1 MTERVTVVIPT
12 RNRPDLLRSTL
23 MSVSRQRDVEVDV
36 VVVDDASDE
45 EAAYAAADIWSLPV
59 RFLRQAVRSGPNA
72 ARNRGMAEASAPW
85 ISFCD
90 DDDLWAPDKLSRQ
103 LAAAEGSRCNW
114 AYTGSVYVND
124 DLQVRGGSP
133 PLQPDA
139 LVAALGRF
147 NALPA
152 AASNV
157 IVRADVLREIGG
169 FDEGLPHLAD
179 WELWLRLAAQHQ
191 PSCAD
196 AALVA
201 YRLHRSN
208 FSFDT
213 AGMLTELEILERR
226 HDLVA
231 DRSRFHRH
239 LGRLSLQAGRRSEA
253 LRHFA
258 LAALHMHDGYHR
270 ADLSYDWRIL
280 REHAS
285 EIVRRRL
292 RLPPSDRT
300 RRRRDAARAND
311 PNAAWKAEAQAW
323 LDGLP
328 RP

>member
-1 MTERVTVVIPT
+1 MTEQVTVVIPT
-12 RNRPDLLRSTL
+12 RNRPDLLRVTL
-23 MSVSRQRDVEVDV
+23 VSVSRQRRVEVDV
-36 VVVDDASDE
+36 VVVDDASE
-45 EAAYAAADIWSLPV
+45 EGSASLSTDMSSVPV
-59 RFLRQAVRSGPNA
+59 RFVRQTVRSGPNA
-72 ARNRGMAEASAPW
+72 ARNRGISEASAPW

-90 DDDLWAPDKLSRQ
+90 DDDLWAPEKLSRQ
-103 LAAAEGSRCNW
+103 LAAAEASGCDW
-114 AYTGSVYVND
+114 GYTGAVYVNA
-124 DLQVRGGSP
+124 DLRVRGGSP
-133 PLQPDA
+133 PLPPDA
-139 LVAALGRF
+139 LLGALRRF

-157 IVRADVLREIGG
+157 VVRADVLKDVGG
-169 FDEGLPHLAD
+169 FDESLPHLAD
-179 WELWLRLAAQHQ
+179 WELWLRLAAGHQ
-191 PSCAD
+191 PACVD

-201 YRLHRSN
+201 YRLHGSN

-213 AGMLTELEILERR
+213 ASMITELEILERR

-258 LAALHMHDGYHR
+258 LAALDMRDYHR
-270 ADLSYDWRIL
+270 ADLSSDWRIL

-300 RRRRDAARAND
+300 RRRREAARASD
-311 PNAAWKAEAQAW
+311 PNAGWKAEAQAW
-323 LDGLP
+323 LDELS
-328 RP
+328 RS